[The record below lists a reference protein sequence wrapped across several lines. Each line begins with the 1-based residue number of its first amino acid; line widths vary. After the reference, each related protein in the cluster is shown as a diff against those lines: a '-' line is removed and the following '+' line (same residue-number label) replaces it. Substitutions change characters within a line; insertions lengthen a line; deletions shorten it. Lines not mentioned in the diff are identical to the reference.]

1 MSGVTQFD
9 LIVLTLLAISA
20 AVGFARG
27 ATREVAALIA
37 LVVASLIAIFGLPL
51 FAPMVR
57 EVVRPG
63 WLGTVAALILVFLVA
78 YVALRLIGAGV
89 ARRIQR
95 TDLLGVLDRSVG
107 LLIGLGRGLLVMG
120 ALYLMF
126 HAATPQDLQPR
137 WITEAR
143 TWPLARSMGNLIS
156 ALAPRGLDMAGQL
169 APAFGKALSDGT
181 GDRNVTDG
189 YEAPQRGGEAEST
202 R

>member
-1 MSGVTQFD
+1 MTQFD
-9 LIVLTLLAISA
+9 FIVLALLAISA

-27 ATREVAALIA
+27 AAREVAALFA
-37 LVVASLIAIFGLPL
+37 LVAASMIAIFGLPL

-57 EVVRPG
+57 EVVKPG
-63 WLGTVAALILVFLVA
+63 WFGTVAALIVVFIVA

-89 ARRIQR
+89 ARQIQR
-95 TDLLGVLDRSVG
+95 TDLLGVLDRSIG
-107 LLIGLGRGLLVMG
+107 LLIGLGRGLLVLG

-126 HAATPQDLQPR
+126 HAATPLDLQPR

-143 TWPLARSMGNLIS
+143 TWPMARSMGNLITS
-156 ALAPRGLDMAGQL
+156 LAPRGLDLAGKL

-189 YEAPQRGGEAEST
+189 YEAPQRGEAEST